1 MSSDG
6 DNPQV
11 AASGETYR
19 QVVADRD
26 PQQDPGPVIH

>member
-11 AASGETYR
+11 AAGGETHR

-26 PQQDPGPVIH
+26 PRQYPGPVIH